1 MIDLK
6 LVQDGDL
13 QFNHKGDLILT
24 ENPIEYISQ
33 KIQITLK
40 TIYGEWFLD
49 PGIGVGWVN
58 MLGNKDF
65 DEHMLSLYLK
75 KEIEKIKG
83 VKSIP
88 ICEPILNREKRLAKI
103 NLHIITDYG
112 KLTINKLESGA
123 II

>member
-6 LVQDGDL
+6 LDESGDL
-13 QFNHKGDLILT
+13 EFTHSGDLAIT
-24 ENPIEYISQ
+24 DKPIDYIAQ
-33 KIQITLK
+33 KIKITLK

-49 PGIGVGWVN
+49 PTVGVGWTN

-65 DEHMLSLYLK
+65 NEHMLSLYLK

-88 ICEPILNREKRLAKI
+88 ICEPIFEREKRLARIK
-103 NLHIITDYG
+103 LHIITDYG
-112 KLTINKLESGA
+112 KIIINKLESGA

>member
-1 MIDLK
+1 MIDLM
-6 LVQDGDL
+6 LDEFGDL
-13 QFNHKGDLILT
+13 KFTHTGDLALT
-24 ENPIEYISQ
+24 EKPIVYIAQ
-33 KIQITLK
+33 KIKITLK

-49 PGIGVGWVN
+49 PSIGVGWTN

-65 DEHMLSLYLK
+65 DEHMLALYLK

-88 ICEPILNREKRLAKI
+88 LCEPLLNREKRIATIKI
-103 NLHIITDYG
+103 HIITEYG
-112 KLTINKLESGA
+112 KLIINKLESGA

>member
-6 LVQDGDL
+6 LDDSGNLEFTHTGDL
-13 QFNHKGDLILT
+13 ALT
-24 ENPIEYISQ
+24 ENPIDYISQ
-33 KIQITLK
+33 KIKITLK

-49 PGIGVGWVN
+49 PSVGVGWTN

-65 DEHMLSLYLK
+65 DEHMLALYLK

-88 ICEPILNREKRLAKI
+88 ICEPKFDREKRLAIIKI
-103 NLHIITDYG
+103 HIITDYG
-112 KLTINKLESGA
+112 KIIIDKLESGLK
-123 II
+123 I